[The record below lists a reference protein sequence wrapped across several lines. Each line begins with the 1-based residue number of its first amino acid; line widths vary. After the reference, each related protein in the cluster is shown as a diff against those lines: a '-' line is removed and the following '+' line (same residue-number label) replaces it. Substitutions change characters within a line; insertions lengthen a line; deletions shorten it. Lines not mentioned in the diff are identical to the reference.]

1 MNKYSKIPSIHK
13 KIAENKL
20 VSAISGLGAMSGI
33 MLQPTFIQF
42 FTHKIIIEI
51 REHPHLS

>member
-1 MNKYSKIPSIHK
+1 MFHTQK

-20 VSAISGLGAMSGI
+20 VSDIIGIGAISGI

-42 FTHKIIIEI
+42 FTHKNII
-51 REHPHLS
+51 